1 RRRRS
6 GTEGRP
12 KMINRRTLL
21 GTAGVGA
28 GAALAGGSL
37 ALPRLLGG
45 EAEAQPLSLS
55 KALPQGV
62 RDSATLEALPGK
74 KPLIKLA
81 YRPPKYA
88 SPFEYLRTGITP
100 NARFFVR
107 YPPSDLPQV
116 DAKTWKLSVGGDGA
130 TGQAALD
137 LDELKRLPAV
147 EVPAVCQCSGN
158 RRG

>member
-1 RRRRS
+1 MPRAVHAILVACTPRTGGRARTRQEIMQRTKKAARPKSRKTESSRRTGTKVKAVRRRRS

-45 EAEAQPLSLS
+45 EAKAQPLSLS

-81 YRPPKYA
+81 
-88 SPFEYLRTGITP
+88 
-100 NARFFVR
+100 
-107 YPPSDLPQV
+107 
-116 DAKTWKLSVGGDGA
+116 
-130 TGQAALD
+130 
-137 LDELKRLPAV
+137 
-147 EVPAVCQCSGN
+147 
-158 RRG
+158 